1 MAPHLIQNFKGYH
14 ASIFASQSSLTD
26 TLESTLARIGLGSVK
41 TYDAEAITDT
51 DFDSF
56 GPQRDVLFVDSDI
69 EFVAAL
75 SKSTSLSSPPV
86 PTIGLVGIGTPG
98 RLKGLLNI
106 GCTAFL
112 GKPVHDAAVYSA
124 LFLGINQ
131 FQARHEMEWRIG
143 EQERRRRG
151 RRWVIKAVV
160 ALMRQST
167 ITDDE
172 AYAKLRQDSM
182 RMRVNLETYCERFA
196 MDSAQDSLRPEGEPP
211 VDMHPAADA
220 KRAGK

>member
-14 ASIFASQSSLTD
+14 ASIFGSQSSLTD
-26 TLESTLARIGLGSVK
+26 TLESALARLGLGNVRS
-41 TYDAEAITDT
+41 YDADAITDIH
-51 DFDSF
+51 FDSF
-56 GPQRDVLFVDSDI
+56 SPQRDVLFVDSDI

-75 SKSTSLSSPPV
+75 SKSANLSPP
-86 PTIGLVGIGTPG
+86 PAPIIGLVGIGTPG

-131 FQARHEMEWRIG
+131 FQARHEMEWRIE

-160 ALMRQST
+160 ALMRQSAVC
-167 ITDDE
+167 DDE

-182 RMRVNLETYCERFA
+182 RVRMNLETYCEQFA
-196 MDSAQDSLRPEGEPP
+196 LRAGEVSPTP
-211 VDMHPAADA
+211 QEAAEAGGFPIADA
-220 KRAGK
+220 KRTVR